1 MFQTL
6 TSSLISIEFIFLIL
20 YKFSSGASKTAQPL
34 SIDCAINIIKL
45 PNLFPS
51 ERVTTRLYLYVLK
64 SRIFWQIWLIIFLKL
79 RLSCIVI

>member
-51 ERVTTRLYLYVLK
+51 EILELLDFIYM
-64 SRIFWQIWLIIFLKL
+64 F
-79 RLSCIVI
+79 